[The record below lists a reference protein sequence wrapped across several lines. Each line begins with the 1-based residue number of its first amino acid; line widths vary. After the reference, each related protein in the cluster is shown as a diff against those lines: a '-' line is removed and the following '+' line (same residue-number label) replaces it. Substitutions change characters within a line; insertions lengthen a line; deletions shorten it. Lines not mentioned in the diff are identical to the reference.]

1 MDKAEAIELARR
13 YKSVISE
20 RFADAEV
27 YLYGSYSKGTAHKDS
42 DIDVAVIVPK
52 INSDRLASAA
62 FLWKKVDDVSLL
74 IEPVLMESNEH
85 SPLYED
91 VMRTGTYI

>member
-1 MDKAEAIELARR
+1 MDKTDAIELARK

-20 RFADAEV
+20 RFADAKI
-27 YLYGSYSKGTAHKDS
+27 YLFGSYSKGTARKDS
-42 DIDVAVIVPK
+42 DIDVAVIVPR
-52 INSDRLASAA
+52 IIGDRLALSA
-62 FLWKKVDDVSLL
+62 FLWHKVDDVSLL
-74 IEPVLMESNEH
+74 IEPVLMEEDEP

>member
-20 RFADAEV
+20 RFADAKV
-27 YLYGSYSKGTAHKDS
+27 YLYGSYSKGTAHKES

-52 INSDRLASAA
+52 ITGDRLSSAA
-62 FLWKKVDDVSLL
+62 FLWSKVDDVSLL
-74 IEPVLMESNEH
+74 IEPVLMEADEP